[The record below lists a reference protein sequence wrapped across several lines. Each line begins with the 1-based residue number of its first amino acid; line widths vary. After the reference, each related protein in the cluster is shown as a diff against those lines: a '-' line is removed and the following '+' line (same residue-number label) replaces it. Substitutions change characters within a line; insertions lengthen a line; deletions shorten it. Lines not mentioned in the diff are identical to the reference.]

1 MKTKRFLKLFYGILA
16 LVVGVLGFIFPAHL
30 ANYFALLVGAFII
43 LHGIIV
49 WISAFVSKDYIPF
62 YYPLTLI
69 FSGVLVILGWRFIIQ
84 WIMFIVAVIL
94 FMLAIGKISTISFYR
109 SINKKPTTPIIES
122 IVYFILSGIIIFAVF
137 QDKYQSLVGYLI
149 SGVIILCAIDQ
160 FVKFFNKNGV
170 TIDFQTTFGKHRD
183 NFDSTSTN
191 DTTPLQDS
199 TIEADIVE
207 EKIIEDDNENN
218 KN

>member
-16 LVVGVLGFIFPAHL
+16 LIIGVLGFIFPKHL
-30 ANYFALLVGAFII
+30 ANYFALIVGAFII
-43 LHGIIV
+43 IHGIAI
-49 WISAFVSKDYIPF
+49 WISAFINKDYIPSYF
-62 YYPLTLI
+62 PLTLI
-69 FSGVLVILGWRFIIQ
+69 LVGVLVILGWRFIIQ
-84 WIMFIVAVIL
+84 WIMVIVGIIL
-94 FMLAIGKISTISFYR
+94 FILGIGKLSTISFYR

-122 IVYFILSGIIIFAVF
+122 IVYFVLSGIIIFAVF

-149 SGVIILCAIDQ
+149 SGIIILFALDLFI
-160 FVKFFNKNGV
+160 KFFNKNGD

-183 NFDSTSTN
+183 NFESSSSDSSSI
-191 DTTPLQDS
+191 QDS

-207 EKIIEDDNENN
+207 EKIIEDDKEN